1 MTDQT
6 KQKLKYWLIGILT
19 GGAVAAPVTAVIC
32 KNIYEDK
39 IEEAKAISA
48 ASVAKSEEN
57 AYNKGMNDMAEYAV
71 SQMQNGDDGIPDA
84 ETINN
89 YDLSIDDEA
98 ASEEARERTLE
109 RERYLDMID
118 KYNGTQMNC
127 HIISVEDF
135 ESQNY
140 TEKSYVNWYDQ
151 DDVFEEELSVIQD
164 PYETFGVMSGQDLFK
179 DTDHRPDPNIVYV
192 RNEKKLTDF
201 EITRVHGAYSVMVGG
216 EQSLGETDT

>member
-48 ASVAKSEEN
+48 ASVAKSEEK
-57 AYNKGMNDMAEYAV
+57 AYEKGMNDMAEYAV
-71 SQMQNGDDGIPDA
+71 AQMQNNDDGIPDA
-84 ETINN
+84 ETIDN
-89 YDLSIDDEA
+89 YDLSIDDE
-98 ASEEARERTLE
+98 EARERTLE
-109 RERYLDMID
+109 HERYLDMIE
-118 KYNGTQMNC
+118 KYNGNKVNC

-151 DDVFEEELSVIQD
+151 DDVFEENLNKIDD
-164 PYETFGVMSGQDLFK
+164 PYATFGVMSGMDLFK
-179 DTDHRPDPNIVYV
+179 
-192 RNEKKLTDF
+192 
-201 EITRVHGAYSVMVGG
+201 
-216 EQSLGETDT
+216 ETASINL

>member
-6 KQKLKYWLIGILT
+6 KHKFIYWLLGVIT
-19 GGAVAAPVTAVIC
+19 GGAIAAPVTAVIC
-32 KNIYEDK
+32 KNIYEEK
-39 IEEAKAISA
+39 IEEAKVISA
-48 ASVAKSEEN
+48 ANAAKSEEN

-71 SQMQNGDDGIPDA
+71 AQMQNNDDGIPDA
-84 ETINN
+84 ETIDN

-109 RERYLDMID
+109 HERYLDMIE
-118 KYNGTQMNC
+118 KYNGSQVNC

-179 DTDHRPDPNIVYV
+179 DTDHRPDSNIVYV

>member
-6 KQKLKYWLIGILT
+6 KHKFIYWLLGVIT
-19 GGAVAAPVTAVIC
+19 GGAIAAPVTAVIC
-32 KNIYEDK
+32 KNIYEEK
-39 IEEAKAISA
+39 IEEAKVISA
-48 ASVAKSEEN
+48 ANAAKSEEN

-71 SQMQNGDDGIPDA
+71 AQMQNNDDGIPDA
-84 ETINN
+84 ETIDN

-109 RERYLDMID
+109 HERYLDMIE
-118 KYNGTQMNC
+118 KYNGSQVNC

-179 DTDHRPDPNIVYV
+179 DTDHRPDPNLVYV

>member
-48 ASVAKSEEN
+48 ANMAKSEEN

-71 SQMQNGDDGIPDA
+71 AQMQNTDDGIPDA

-109 RERYLDMID
+109 HERYLDMIE
-118 KYNGTQMNC
+118 KYNGSQVNC

-179 DTDHRPDPNIVYV
+179 DADHRPDPNIVYV

>member
-6 KQKLKYWLIGILT
+6 KHKFIYWLLGVIT
-19 GGAVAAPVTAVIC
+19 GGAIAAPVTAVIC
-32 KNIYEDK
+32 KNIYEEK

-48 ASVAKSEEN
+48 ANAAKSEEN

-71 SQMQNGDDGIPDA
+71 TQMQNNDDGIPDA

-89 YDLSIDDEA
+89 YDLSIDDKT
-98 ASEEARERTLE
+98 ASEESRERTLE
-109 RERYLDMID
+109 HERYLDMIE
-118 KYNGTQMNC
+118 KYNGSQVNC

-164 PYETFGVMSGQDLFK
+164 PYETFGVVSGQDLFK
-179 DTDHRPDPNIVYV
+179 DTDHRPDPNLVYV

>member
-19 GGAVAAPVTAVIC
+19 GGAVAAPITAVIC
-32 KNIYEDK
+32 KNIYEEK

-48 ASVAKSEEN
+48 ANAAKSEEN

-71 SQMQNGDDGIPDA
+71 SQMQNTDDGIPDA

-109 RERYLDMID
+109 HERYLDMIE
-118 KYNGTQMNC
+118 KYNGSQVNC

-135 ESQNY
+135 ENQNY

-179 DTDHRPDPNIVYV
+179 DADHRPDPNLVYV

>member
-48 ASVAKSEEN
+48 ASAAKSEEK
-57 AYNKGMNDMAEYAV
+57 AYEKGMNDMAEYAV
-71 SQMQNGDDGIPDA
+71 AQMQNNDDGIPDA
-84 ETINN
+84 ETIDN

-109 RERYLDMID
+109 RERYLDMIE
-118 KYNGTQMNC
+118 KYNGTQINC

-164 PYETFGVMSGQDLFK
+164 PYATFGVMSGQDLFK

-192 RNEKKLTDF
+192 RNEKKLVDF

-216 EQSLGETDT
+216 ESSLGETDT

>member
-1 MTDQT
+1 MNDQT
-6 KQKLKYWLIGILT
+6 KQKLRYWLIGILT
-19 GGAVAAPVTAVIC
+19 GGAVAAPVTAFIC
-32 KNIYEDK
+32 KNVYEEK
-39 IEEAKAISA
+39 IEEAKAVSA
-48 ASVAKSEEN
+48 AAVAKSEEK
-57 AYNKGMNDMAEYAV
+57 AYEKGMNDMAEYAV
-71 SQMQNGDDGIPDA
+71 AQMNADDGIPDA
-84 ETINN
+84 ETIDN

-109 RERYLDMID
+109 HERYLDMIE
-118 KYNGTQMNC
+118 KYNGTQINC

-164 PYETFGVMSGQDLFK
+164 PYETFGVVTGQDLFK

-216 EQSLGETDT
+216 ESSLGETDT

>member
-48 ASVAKSEEN
+48 ANAAKSEEN

-71 SQMQNGDDGIPDA
+71 AQMQNSDDGIPDA

-179 DTDHRPDPNIVYV
+179 DADHRPDPNLVYV

>member
-48 ASVAKSEEN
+48 ANAAKSEEN

-71 SQMQNGDDGIPDA
+71 AQMRNDDDGIPDA
-84 ETINN
+84 ETIDK

-201 EITRVHGAYSVMVGG
+201 EITRIHGAYSVMVGG